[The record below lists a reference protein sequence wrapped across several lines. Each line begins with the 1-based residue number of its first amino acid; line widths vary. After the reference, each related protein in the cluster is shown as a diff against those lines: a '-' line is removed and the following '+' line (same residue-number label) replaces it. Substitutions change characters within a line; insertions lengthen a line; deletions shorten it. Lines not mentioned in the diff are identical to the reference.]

1 MSKRM
6 RRAAAM
12 SGVASLL
19 AVAGVTAGA
28 GAALAADEVRFSTQD
43 IVIPPGTNP
52 RLGPWLESGTAD
64 GRVVIALST
73 KPLTGP
79 AGDGAGVPKGFTV
92 DPLYCTE
99 APGVAAVYLCQYGSM
114 FPEVTAPL
122 NAPNMT
128 TVHWG
133 FAYVPRGGSLAA
145 GIEAARTAG
154 ARPADATHGTGK
166 AVVKTAA
173 HAALNTVGYELPD
186 LSPGRTVHHRLRVH
200 SKDAGQLWISFRQ
213 AEGQEIG
220 PAAIGGPKN
229 LTTSS
234 GLSCKLDDPANSL
247 VGAYVLCEA
256 EVGDHTIDYD
266 VTGDADL
273 RARKVDVRT
282 AYDIYGWAGP
292 EHHVVRTGTFATLGP
307 TVRPRYFLLAR
318 NSSGTL
324 FRYHGTGVAT
334 APFRSRIETGDGWQ
348 GYNAITALSPLKD
361 DLTYRDRKPSAVTR
375 GRGDTVA
382 RDTSGTLWY
391 YDRQFVSS
399 QFDYPFA
406 PRVRVGTGWNVYDRI
421 DGAGDVDRDGYVDL
435 LARDRTGVLWLY
447 KGTGRLVDGNRFK
460 TRVRVGAGWGAYDRL
475 AGGADLSGDG
485 RADLLAR
492 DKSGVLWLYKGT
504 GSGTTPYT
512 TRIRIGAGWD
522 GYDQLVVAGDLTD
535 DGRADAVA
543 RDRAGVLWLYKGTG
557 KATAPF
563 TGRTR
568 IGAGWGEFN
577 RLF

>member
-12 SGVASLL
+12 TGVAGLL
-19 AVAGVTAGA
+19 AAAGVTAGA
-28 GAALAADEVRFSTQD
+28 GVAVAADEVRFSTRD
-43 IVIPPGTNP
+43 MVFPPGTNP

-79 AGDGAGVPKGFTV
+79 AGDGAGVPKGFKV
-92 DPLYCTE
+92 DPLNCTE
-99 APGVAAVYLCQYGSM
+99 APGVTAVYLCRNGGM
-114 FPEVTAPL
+114 FPEVTSPL
-122 NAPNMT
+122 NAPNLT

-173 HAALNTVGYELPD
+173 HAALNTVGYEMPA
-186 LSPGRTVHHRLRVH
+186 LSPGRTVHHRLRLH
-200 SKDAGQLWISFRQ
+200 SKDAGQLWISFAQ

-220 PAAIGGPKN
+220 PAAIGGPAN
-229 LTTSS
+229 FTTSS
-234 GLSCKLDDPANSL
+234 GLSCRVDSPAKILTGAL
-247 VGAYVLCEA
+247 VVCDAQ
-256 EVGDHTIDYD
+256 VGDHTIDYD
-266 VTGDADL
+266 VTGEAGL

-282 AYDIYGWAGP
+282 AYNIYDWGGP
-292 EHHVVRTGTFATLGP
+292 EYSAVRTGTFATLGP
-307 TVRPRYFLLAR
+307 AVRPDHFLLAR
-318 NSSGTL
+318 DSSGAL
-324 FRYHGTGVAT
+324 FRYSGTGVAT
-334 APFRSRIETGDGWQ
+334 APFHARTETSDGWQ
-348 GYNAITALSPLKD
+348 GYTAITALSPLKS

-382 RDTSGTLWY
+382 RDASGTLWY
-391 YDRQFVSS
+391 YDRQFVSH

-406 PRVRVGTGWNVYDRI
+406 PRVRVGTGWNIYDRI
-421 DGAGDVDRDGYVDL
+421 DGAGDIDRDGYVDL
-435 LARDRTGVLWLY
+435 LARDKAGVLWLY

-475 AGGADLSGDG
+475 AGGADLTGDG
-485 RADLLAR
+485 LPDLLTR
-492 DKSGVLWLYKGT
+492 DRAGVLWLYRGT
-504 GSGTTPYT
+504 GGGTTPYT
-512 TRIRIGAGWD
+512 ARTRVGAGWG
-522 GYDQLVVAGDLTD
+522 GYDQLVTAGDLTD

-557 KATAPF
+557 KAAGPF
-563 TGRTR
+563 AGRTR
-568 IGAGWGEFN
+568 IGAGWGAYD